1 MLKSGQYGI
10 ALAWVTTAFL
20 DVRDVQV
27 GSDDVV
33 APVTQKRCISG
44 QQSLFVCYLW
54 IGLCAGVATLLCHG
68 AHQLSSNQFYADIP
82 AFDEF
87 SGIADGDNY
96 RVAPEDWHVIIAD
109 VKGSTRAIADGRYKD
124 VNMIG
129 AACINAVLN
138 ISQKRCV
145 PYVFGG
151 DGATL
156 MVHSSD
162 VVTAAQVLL
171 GVRNLAA
178 RRFNL
183 DLRVGIVA
191 VAEIHRQP
199 GPRVKVARYRL
210 SAGNELAVFSGGGME
225 LAEQW
230 IKGGDYLLE
239 ASHDNDP
246 DLSGLSCRWEP
257 LASQNGVMLSA
268 LMQARAADDMANAD
282 LYRTLIKDIARI
294 TETGTGPVNPVC
306 DANMKLRWP
315 PRGLRAEID
324 ATVGSRKRAR
334 YALELYFYSLV
345 QWVLDRFNISA
356 GGYRGRGYRVE
367 LRNNTDY
374 QRFDDTLRIL
384 IDCKPAQ
391 ATAIEA
397 MLEAH
402 AQNGVL
408 RYGVHRSDSA
418 LMTCLVFNIDK
429 GEHIH
434 FVDGS
439 DGGFTAAAKNM
450 RSKKATA

>member
-1 MLKSGQYGI
+1 M
-10 ALAWVTTAFL
+10 
-20 DVRDVQV
+20 
-27 GSDDVV
+27 
-33 APVTQKRCISG
+33 
-44 QQSLFVCYLW
+44 
-54 IGLCAGVATLLCHG
+54 
-68 AHQLSSNQFYADIP
+68 SSNQFYADIP

>member
-1 MLKSGQYGI
+1 L
-10 ALAWVTTAFL
+10 
-20 DVRDVQV
+20 
-27 GSDDVV
+27 GS
-33 APVTQKRCISG
+33 AQE
-44 QQSLFVCYLW
+44 
-54 IGLCAGVATLLCHG
+54 VATLLYHG
-68 AHQLSSNQFYADIP
+68 ADQLSSNQFYADIP

-87 SGIADGDNY
+87 SGIADEHNY
-96 RVAPEDWHVIIAD
+96 RVAPDDWHVIIAD
-109 VKGSTRAIADGRYKD
+109 VKGSTRAIAEGRYKD

-162 VVTAAQVLL
+162 VETAARVLL
-171 GVRNLAA
+171 GVRDLAA

-183 DLRVGIVA
+183 DLRVGVVA
-191 VAEIHRQP
+191 VAEIHRQS

-210 SAGNELAVFSGGGME
+210 SPGNELAVFSGGGME
-225 LAEQW
+225 LAERW
-230 IKGGDYLLE
+230 IKAGDYLLDE
-239 ASHDNDP
+239 SHDDDP

-257 LASQNGVMLSA
+257 LASQNGVMLSV

-282 LYRTLIKDIARI
+282 LYRQLIRDIASI
-294 TETGTGPVNPVC
+294 TETGAGPVNPVC
-306 DANMKLRWP
+306 DANMKFRWP

-324 ATVGSRKRAR
+324 ATLGSRKRSW

-345 QWVLDRFNISA
+345 QWVLDRFDITA

-418 LMTCLVFNIDK
+418 LMTCLVFNLDK

-450 RSKKATA
+450 KAKTTTV